1 MLKVWLAIKTFFIK
15 VWAWIKKAALVV
27 VPFVKKYWKQL
38 LIGLSVLLAFIFG
51 VKITSTIK
59 DVKAK
64 KAAEKAA
71 KDVKNAELESAELK
85 KKTAEAKA
93 KADAATKKAKETV
106 DEAEIT
112 KKESEETRKT
122 VADAMAN
129 RKKKAA
135 ELKDKVLPFILIVIL
150 LFVGTSNVM
159 ATDPVPSPSYEKL
172 MASYLEAVDLADEYK
187 ALYEAAES
195 DNEKL
200 LVQLEKN
207 EAAITSL
214 QAEVTALSAMVNELN
229 KLMAEKDA
237 ALADTNN
244 TIKQMQVT
252 LVTLEKGNTLLLDKI
267 NTLLKKDKYSFAL
280 GVQGSG
286 LFNVSTAPTTSALTL
301 SLVPQVSIYAQFE
314 YRF

>member
-15 VWAWIKKAALVV
+15 VWTWIKKAALVV

-122 VADAMAN
+122 VADAMAK

>member
-1 MLKVWLAIKTFFIK
+1 MLKVWLAIKSFFIK
-15 VWAWIKKAALVV
+15 VWTWIKKAALVV
-27 VPFVKKYWKQL
+27 VPFVKKYWKQI

-93 KADAATKKAKETV
+93 KADAAKKKAKETV
-106 DEAEIT
+106 EDAETT
-112 KKESEETRKT
+112 KKESQETRKT
-122 VADAMAN
+122 VADAMAK

-159 ATDPVPSPSYEKL
+159 ATDPIPSPSYEKL
-172 MASYLEAVDLADEYK
+172 MESYLEAVDLADEYK
-187 ALYEAAES
+187 TLYEAAES
-195 DNEKL
+195 DNELL

-207 EAAITSL
+207 EAAITAL
-214 QAEVTALSAMVNELN
+214 QTEVTSLAAMVDELN
-229 KLMAEKDA
+229 ALMAEKDA

-280 GVQGSG
+280 GVEGSG
-286 LFNVSTAPTTSALTL
+286 MFNVSTASTSALTL
-301 SLVPQVSIYAQFE
+301 TLVPQVSLYAQFE